1 MHRGSKK
8 KGASNVIDLLCTSN
22 DLRLRTS
29 INRLL
34 VRKKSWN
41 RFSLSE
47 VSRLSIPLPVKTC
60 SLVNEKTIE
69 DGTLDLLLHNPNIS
83 MNRDAI
89 ATNIDRVKF
98 LSIRRQRLILILTF
112 ISYPHV
118 ANLVI
123 NLFVILWNSTHLY
136 SFL

>member
-1 MHRGSKK
+1 M
-8 KGASNVIDLLCTSN
+8 
-22 DLRLRTS
+22 
-29 INRLL
+29 
-34 VRKKSWN
+34 
-41 RFSLSE
+41 
-47 VSRLSIPLPVKTC
+47 PVKTC

-112 ISYPHV
+112 FSYPHV

-123 NLFVILWNSTHLY
+123 NLFVIL
-136 SFL
+136 